1 MDIVK
6 DSILQ
11 AGVFTFLILVIGVL
25 VGLQMDDLR
34 QGHVQNNLDQSNLDT
49 ETFMVLQDYVE
60 GSGENFCELSE
71 ARLPDVGQKNAELGA
86 ELERFDSQEFADEER
101 YDYIR
106 DRYYN
111 NQLRLYMLINEYN
124 VECENSE
131 DTILYF
137 FDDSTDSQR
146 QGAVL
151 DEIGSNRQAM
161 IFAFNI
167 EAMEESPIVEIL
179 VKDHDIT
186 QTPSIVVNREEK
198 FEGFVSQGELEH
210 DILPN
215 QSQTN

>member
-11 AGVFTFLILVIGVL
+11 AGVFTFLILIIGVL

-34 QGHVQNNLDQSNLDT
+34 QGHVQNNLEQSNLDT
-49 ETFMVLQDYVE
+49 ETFMILQDYVD
-60 GSGENFCELSE
+60 GSGENFCQLSG

-86 ELERFDSQEFADEER
+86 ELERFDSQEFANEER
-101 YDYIR
+101 YSYIR

-124 VECENSE
+124 EECEGGEN
-131 DTILYF
+131 TILYF

-151 DEIGSNRQAM
+151 DEIGTNQQAI
-161 IFAFNI
+161 IFAFNK
-167 EAMEESPIVEIL
+167 ETMEESPIVEIL
-179 VKDHDIT
+179 VKDYNIT
-186 QTPSIVVNREEK
+186 QTPALVVNRDQK
-198 FEGFVSQGELEH
+198 FEGFISQGELEH
-210 DILPN
+210 EILPN
-215 QSQTN
+215 QSSN